1 MIYLREGGQMDDTKD
16 SLLQEKVKVVNI
28 GLELFAE
35 SLKQQGVE
43 TAHVAWQPPARG
55 DSELMKILDAL
66 L

>member
-1 MIYLREGGQMDDTKD
+1 MEDKKD

-43 TAHVAWQPPARG
+43 IAHVAWQPPAQG
-55 DSELMKILDAL
+55 DPELMGILDVL